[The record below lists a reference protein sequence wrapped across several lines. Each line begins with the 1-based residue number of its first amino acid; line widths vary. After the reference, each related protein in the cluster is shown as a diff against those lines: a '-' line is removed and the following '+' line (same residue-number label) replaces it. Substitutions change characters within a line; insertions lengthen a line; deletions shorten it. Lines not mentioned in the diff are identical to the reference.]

1 MKRSTAIA
9 AFLVLVVVG
18 GAQAQQPKAQKSNQ
32 KSSGFMATAGL
43 TKVYE
48 IQKDFIWKTAEQLPE
63 DKYAFRATEKVRT
76 AGQILGH
83 IADAQDYL
91 CNLLAGTP
99 KDYAV
104 VSEKLEGKAAITAA
118 LQKSFANCD
127 AVTAKLTD
135 QDLTKQVNFFG
146 DDVPLSHVLGF
157 LGAHNAE
164 HYGNLVTYMR
174 LNDITPPSSQSNRP

>member
-9 AFLVLVVVG
+9 AFLVLVIVG
-18 GAQAQQPKAQKSNQ
+18 GAQAQQPKPQKSSQ
-32 KSSGFMATAGL
+32 KASGFMAANGIA
-43 TKVYE
+43 KVYDMS
-48 IQKDFIWKTAEQLPE
+48 KDNIWKTAEQLPE

-91 CNLLAGTP
+91 CGIISGTP
-99 KDYAV
+99 KEYAV
-104 VSEKLEGKAAITAA
+104 VHEKLEGKAAISAA

-127 AVTAKLTD
+127 AATSKLTD
-135 QDLTKQVNFFG
+135 ADLTRQVSFFG
-146 DDVPLSHVLGF
+146 QDVPLSHVLTF
-157 LGAHNAE
+157 LGAHNWE

-174 LNDITPPSSQSNRP
+174 LNDMTPPSSQSNRP